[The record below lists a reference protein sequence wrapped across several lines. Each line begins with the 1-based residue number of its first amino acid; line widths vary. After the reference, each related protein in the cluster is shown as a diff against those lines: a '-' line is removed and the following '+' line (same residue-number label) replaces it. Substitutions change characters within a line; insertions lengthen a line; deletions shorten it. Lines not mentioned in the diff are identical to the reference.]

1 MASHLPIEQSNRHP
15 GSIHV
20 RSIARA
26 IFLSLIVASSIAC
39 SELNPFHRDAEI
51 QNIGPGEWH
60 SLVVYFKSGATDE
73 QISTFMHNALL
84 KPRLDGRGEDFK
96 EGIGMYV
103 GLQPDQAHG
112 HRGFAI
118 TFYKR
123 VTDEQRS
130 MIIELIKSDPLVY
143 RVFENIAPNQIT
155 VSDLQR

>member
-1 MASHLPIEQSNRHP
+1 M
-15 GSIHV
+15 
-20 RSIARA
+20 RSIANA
-26 IFLSLIVASSIAC
+26 IFLSIIAVSLTAC
-39 SELNPFHRDAEI
+39 SALNPFHRNSEV

-60 SLVVYFKSGATDE
+60 SLVVYFKNGNSDE
-73 QISTFMHNALL
+73 QVSSFNHNVLS

-96 EGIGMYV
+96 EGIGRYI

-118 TFYKR
+118 TFYKSLS
-123 VTDEQRS
+123 DEQRS
-130 MIIELIKSDPLVY
+130 MIIESIKSDPLVY